1 MKNTKILYNMPQNLT
16 EAQKQQA
23 RDNLGIT
30 GSLPTPPGSGMIL
43 STDSS
48 GEVTWMPKYKV
59 KYPEYGII
67 HIDDSDNSM
76 WVGAFYDTPV
86 NDTLTGAAFS
96 SGRWIYNI
104 PVPSPTNYAFGSCWL
119 QVWPYVY
126 NARTNNAKVAVMFD
140 LYLKE
145 GGRHGLFGADN
156 GGLRLEDSVANYVA
170 ESRGKHMFY
179 IDNFYNYGNI
189 EVTIDQGELTGNEDM
204 RLDYQFVFDAWIPGG
219 Y

>member
-1 MKNTKILYNMPQNLT
+1 MKNTKILYNMSQNLT
-16 EAQKQQA
+16 EAQKRQA

-76 WVGAFYDTPV
+76 WVGAFYNNPV
-86 NDTLTGAAFS
+86 NGSLSGATFS
-96 SGRWIYNI
+96 SGKWVYNI
-104 PVPSPTNYAFGSCWL
+104 PVPSPRNYAFGSCWL
-119 QVWPYVY
+119 QVSPYV
-126 NARTNNAKVAVMFD
+126 NARTNNAKVGLSFD
-140 LYLKE
+140 LYLKDV
-145 GGRHGLFGADN
+145 GRHGLFLAN
-156 GGLRLEDSVANYVA
+156 APGLRLEDSVSNYIA
-170 ESRGKHMFY
+170 ESRGRHMIYIEKFY
-179 IDNFYNYGNI
+179 DYDHI
-189 EVTIDQGELTGNEDM
+189 EVTIDQGELQGTEDM
-204 RLDYQFVFDAWIPGG
+204 RLDYQFVFNAWMPGG

>member
-43 STDSS
+43 STDSD
-48 GEVTWMPKYKV
+48 GDLAWMPKYTV
-59 KYPEYGII
+59 KYPDNGII
-67 HIDDSDNSM
+67 HIESDNTM
-76 WVGAFYDTPV
+76 WVGAFYNNPV
-86 NDTLTGAAFS
+86 NGSLSGATLS
-96 SGRWIYNI
+96 SGKWVYNI
-104 PVPSPTNYAFGSCWL
+104 PVPSPRNYAFGSCWL
-119 QVWPYVY
+119 QVWPYV
-126 NARTNNAKVAVMFD
+126 NGARTNNAKVAVMFD

-145 GGRHGLFGADN
+145 GGRHSVVGAN
-156 GGLRLEDSVANYVA
+156 NAGLRLEDSVAGYVA

-179 IDNFYNYGNI
+179 IENFYNYDHI
-189 EVTIDQGELTGNEDM
+189 EVTIDRGDLQGTEDM
-204 RLDYQFVFDAWIPGG
+204 RLDYQFVFDCWMPGG